1 MPAKQKTPC
10 HLSCADTQ
18 THKALLVPCL
28 LNVIRQHKAVGPELP
43 YNVLSALLHSVLS
56 CTQHVETENIT
67 FLKIPRFNPSAKFPA
82 ILSIYDSNIYTLL
95 SFKGKSCLFL
105 YILNAFLSLQDK
117 DDDLVNL
124 HSQVLELCMQQ
135 TCMQKHACMHGFFT
149 LQVLIVIAMTLSA
162 SLHPCPTS

>member
-10 HLSCADTQ
+10 HLSCADTR

-43 YNVLSALLHSVLS
+43 YNVLSALLHLVLS
-56 CTQHVETENIT
+56 CTQHMETENIT

-82 ILSIYDSNIYTLL
+82 ILSIFDSNIYTLL

-105 YILNAFLSLQDK
+105 HILNAFLSLQDK
-117 DDDLVNL
+117 YLVNL
-124 HSQVLELCMQQ
+124 YSQVLALCMQQ
-135 TCMQKHACMHGFFT
+135 TVYSSGPHYNSNDP
-149 LQVLIVIAMTLSA
+149 VS
-162 SLHPCPTS
+162 